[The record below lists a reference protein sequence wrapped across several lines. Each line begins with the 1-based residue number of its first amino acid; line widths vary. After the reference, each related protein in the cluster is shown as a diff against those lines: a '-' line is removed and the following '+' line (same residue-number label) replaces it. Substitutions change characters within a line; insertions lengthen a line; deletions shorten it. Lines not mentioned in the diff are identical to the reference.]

1 MGKVLDFIKNWMLP
15 LAIMT
20 GIVLAIGLHYC
31 SSVSINGNESAT
43 IGGGVAAFENGST
56 SSEGG
61 VAAFENG
68 FAAFAK
74 GIQPI
79 IVAVMLF
86 LQFVKVSPHDLRI
99 RRYHWALLATQM
111 ALFAVT
117 AVAAILLPDGEL
129 KVLAECAMLC
139 FICPTAAAAGVITD
153 RLGGSLSETISY
165 VVMMN
170 VVAAVVIPA
179 IVPLVNPSSHIS
191 FWQGFGAICMHTFPM
206 LVLPLLLAW
215 CVRYGWRSLQKKL
228 MRYTWWAF
236 YLWGISLTLAIYLAT
251 RALINSD
258 ISMVTAVEICCV
270 SLAACLLQFLF
281 GRLAGKP
288 SGKVSAITAGQ
299 SLGQKNT
306 GFFIWIGYSYL
317 TPVTSIAGGFYSV
330 WQNLVNSYELQEE
343 RKHHNPAK

>member
-20 GIVLAIGLHYC
+20 GIVIAIVLHYC
-31 SSVSINGNESAT
+31 SSASAGWNGA
-43 IGGGVAAFENGST
+43 AAFED
-56 SSEGG
+56 
-61 VAAFENG
+61 G

-79 IVAVMLF
+79 IVAAMLF

-99 RRYHWALLATQM
+99 RRYHWLLLATQM
-111 ALFAVT
+111 VLFAAT
-117 AVAAILLPDGEL
+117 AVAAILLPYGDL

-153 RLGGSLSETISY
+153 RLGGSLPETISY

-170 VVAAVVIPA
+170 VIAAVVIPA
-179 IVPLVNPSSHIS
+179 VVPFVNSESHLS
-191 FWQGFGAICMHTFPM
+191 FWHGFWAICTHTFPM
-206 LVLPLLLAW
+206 LVLPLALAW

-228 MRYTWWAF
+228 MRYTWLAF
-236 YLWGISLTLAIYLAT
+236 YLWGFSLTLAIYLAT
-251 RALINSD
+251 RALLNSD
-258 ISMVTAVEICCV
+258 ISMITAVEICCV
-270 SLAACLLQFLF
+270 SLAACLLQFLL

-288 SGKVSAITAGQ
+288 SGRVSGITAGQ

-343 RKHHNPAK
+343 RKHHKGLSNQ